1 MILSHQQPG
10 KRPAL
15 PRLGVLVAVAAV
27 MLGGQL
33 DSEAKASCGDYLH
46 SNAATAS
53 PTASSDSEPAAFPA
67 EFPCQHGQCD
77 SVPPPMPVPPAPA
90 PTSHNDKVSDV
101 GRTTVDEAS
110 CASDLLDDSGDD
122 RGRPGHRSRIERPP
136 RG

>member
-1 MILSHQQPG
+1 
-10 KRPAL
+10 
-15 PRLGVLVAVAAV
+15 

-53 PTASSDSEPAAFPA
+53 PTESSDSEPADFPA
-67 EFPCQHGQCD
+67 ESPCQHGQCD

-101 GRTTVDEAS
+101 GRTTVDESS